1 MEEAG
6 SKWSRYNAVEP
17 GLPGKRAQ
25 GAREHQLRLGEGIR
39 EGFPEEVMPKLCSE
53 NEDLLTKKG
62 RRNFGES

>member
-39 EGFPEEVMPKLCSE
+39 EGFPEEVMPK
-53 NEDLLTKKG
+53 
-62 RRNFGES
+62 